1 LKKAKLAVFNI
12 KSVEKI
18 KEVQRIVEKKPIEN
32 PVAFGM
38 DVIHGYETT
47 FPFLRSF
54 FYLGY
59 EID

>member
-1 LKKAKLAVFNI
+1 LKRGKVGGLFNI

-18 KEVQRIVEKKPIEN
+18 KEVQRIAVEKPIKN
-32 PVAFGM
+32 PIAFGM

-54 FYLGY
+54 FLGY